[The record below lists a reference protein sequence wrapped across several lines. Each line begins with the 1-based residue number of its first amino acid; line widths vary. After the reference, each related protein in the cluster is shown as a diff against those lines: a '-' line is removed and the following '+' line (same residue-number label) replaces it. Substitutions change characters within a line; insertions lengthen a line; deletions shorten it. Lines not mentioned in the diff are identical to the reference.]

1 LLELA
6 EASTVPVINGLTN
19 RTHPCQIMAD
29 VMTFEEHRGPIA
41 GKRIAWFGD
50 GNNVCASWIQ
60 GAAAFGYELVISGPE
75 TLDPD
80 AEIVAA
86 ARAAGAT
93 VTLERDPAKAAAGA
107 DALVTDTWV
116 SMHDDPTTRERRHN
130 QLRGYQ
136 VNEALMAEAS
146 PDAILMHCLPAHR
159 DEEVSSAVF
168 DGPQSV
174 VFDEAENRLHAQKS
188 ILRHVV

>member
-1 LLELA
+1 YDDDL
-6 EASTVPVINGLTN
+6 STGTN
-19 RTHPCQIMAD
+19 RQPR
-29 VMTFEEHRGPIA
+29 V
-41 GKRIAWFGD
+41 
-50 GNNVCASWIQ
+50 V
-60 GAAAFGYELVISGPE
+60 
-75 TLDPD
+75 PD
-80 AEIVAA
+80 
-86 ARAAGAT
+86 RAAGAT

-107 DALVTDTWV
+107 HALVTDTWV

-130 QLRGYQ
+130 QLRAYQ
-136 VNEALMAEAS
+136 VNEELLAGAT
-146 PDAILMHCLPAHR
+146 PDAIVMHCLPAHR